1 MRKYE
6 LAYIADPELD
16 TEGLSALEEKIKGW
30 IEGAGGKAVKFDSWG
45 KRRLAYTIKKRNDGY
60 YIFVEIDMPPE
71 AGVAIEQDLR
81 LNEQIL
87 RYLITSQ

>member
-16 TEGLSALEEKIKGW
+16 SEALSALEEKVKGW
-30 IEGAGGKAVKFDSWG
+30 IDGAGGKAVKFDRWG
-45 KRRLAYTIKKRNDGY
+45 RRRLSYPIKKRNDGY
-60 YIFVEIDMPPE
+60 YVFVEIEMPPGG
-71 AGVAIEQDLR
+71 GVAMEKDLR

-87 RYLITSQ
+87 RYMITSM